1 MIPEMVF
8 FLIDLFGS
16 AAFALSGAMVACQKK
31 ADLFGVVFLAETTA
45 LGGGMI
51 RDVLLGRFPPAMFT
65 NWQDLNVALAMAL
78 VVFFAVLRHSE
89 TYYREEALVERINN
103 LVDAVGLGMFAVTG
117 CQVAAAAGYQA
128 NGFLVV
134 FMGTITAVGGGL
146 LRDIILGE
154 IPFILTKYIYA
165 LAAIAG
171 ATSYYLLDR
180 WGADS
185 TLAAAVGICVTFVL
199 RWLATRYKWNLPRPA

>member
-1 MIPEMVF
+1 MIPELVF

-65 NWQDLNVALAMAL
+65 NWQDLNVALLMAL
-78 VVFFAVLRHSE
+78 LVFFAVLRHSE
-89 TYYREEALVERINN
+89 TYYREEALVERVNN

-117 CQVAAAAGYQA
+117 CQVAVAAGYQA

-185 TLAAAVGICVTFVL
+185 TLAATVGICVTFVL

>member
-1 MIPEMVF
+1 MIPELVF

-31 ADLFGVVFLAETTA
+31 ADLFGVIFLAETTA

-65 NWQDLNVALAMAL
+65 NWQDLNVALVMAL

-89 TYYREEALVERINN
+89 TYYREEELVERVNN

-117 CQVAAAAGYQA
+117 CQVAISAGYQS

-134 FMGTITAVGGGL
+134 FMGTVTAVGGGL
-146 LRDIILGE
+146 LRDIILVE

-165 LAAIAG
+165 LAAITG
-171 ATSYYLLDR
+171 ATTYYLLDL
-180 WGADS
+180 WGTDTS
-185 TLAAAVGICVTFVL
+185 LAAVVGICVTFVL
-199 RWLATRYKWNLPRPA
+199 RWLATKYHWNLPRPA

>member
-1 MIPEMVF
+1 MIPELVF

-31 ADLFGVVFLAETTA
+31 ADLFGVIFLAETTA

-65 NWQDLNVALAMAL
+65 NWQDLNVALVMAL
-78 VVFFAVLRHSE
+78 AVFFAVLRHRE
-89 TYYREEALVERINN
+89 AYYREEALVERVNN

-117 CQVAAAAGYQA
+117 CQVAIAAGYQS

-146 LRDIILGE
+146 LRDIILVE

-165 LAAIAG
+165 LAAITG
-171 ATSYYLLDR
+171 ATVYYLLDL

-185 TLAAAVGICVTFVL
+185 TLAAAAGICVTFLL

>member
-1 MIPEMVF
+1 MIPELVF
-8 FLIDLFGS
+8 FLIDLLGS

-65 NWQDLNVALAMAL
+65 NWQDLTVALVMAL
-78 VVFFAVLRHSE
+78 VVFCAVFFHSE
-89 TYYREEALVERINN
+89 TYYREEELVEQVNN

-117 CQVAAAAGYQA
+117 CQVAVAAGYQS

-134 FMGTITAVGGGL
+134 FMGTVTAVGGGL
-146 LRDIILGE
+146 LRDIILVE

-171 ATSYYLLDR
+171 ATAYYLLDL
-180 WGADS
+180 WGVDS
-185 TLAAAVGICVTFVL
+185 TLSAAVGICVTFVL

>member
-1 MIPEMVF
+1 MIPDLVF

-31 ADLFGVVFLAETTA
+31 ADLFGVTFLAETTA

-65 NWQDLNVALAMAL
+65 NWQDLNVALVMAL
-78 VVFFAVLRHSE
+78 AVFFAVLHHSE

-117 CQVAAAAGYQA
+117 CQVAISAGYQS

-134 FMGTITAVGGGL
+134 FMGTVTAVGGGL
-146 LRDIILGE
+146 LRDIILVE

-171 ATSYYLLDR
+171 ATAYYLLDLC
-180 WGADS
+180 GADS
-185 TLAAAVGICVTFVL
+185 TLSAAVGICVTFVL